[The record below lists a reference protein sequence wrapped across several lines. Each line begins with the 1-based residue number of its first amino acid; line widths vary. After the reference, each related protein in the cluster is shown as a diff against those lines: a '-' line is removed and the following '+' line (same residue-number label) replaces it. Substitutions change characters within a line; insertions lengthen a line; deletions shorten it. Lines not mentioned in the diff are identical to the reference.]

1 MRNLFWFFLFTC
13 TWHVASAQRA
23 YFIYLQSENGAAF
36 YVKMGEKIMSS
47 SAQGYLLIS
56 SLADS
61 THAISLGFPASGP
74 EMKFRI
80 ALNGRDKGFLVKNFD
95 FGWGLSDLQQE
106 SIIKPLASEG
116 RMSGSYRVR
125 TDDFSILLS
134 RAAKDSSLLIVPV
147 AGREDVAVKEPT
159 PAKKPVVPVEEKKE
173 EPMRDTVTS
182 ETVIVHDP
190 QGDTVIA
197 RQESINDTLAVSPPS
212 IKVDSMAIVQDRK
225 EEPPVDEQKVD
236 EVKIITAPVEQK
248 KEEQPELYKKSMVRK
263 YSESST
269 SEGFGLVFYDETQE
283 GIDTIRLLI
292 PNPPIMLR
300 QDDTVQQD
308 QRFLNIGEVNAG
320 KTTEQPDNKTEQ
332 ADKKEDKKPVVTS
345 SCKEIA
351 GNSDFM
357 KLRRNMAAE
366 STDEAMVDEAKKY
379 FRNRC
384 FTTEQVKNLG
394 ALFLSCAGKY
404 LFYDAAYFH
413 VTDRENFP
421 SLASEIKDDYYLKRF
436 KALIGE

>member
-23 YFIYLQSENGAAF
+23 YFIYLQSENGSPF

-47 SAQGYLLIS
+47 SAQGYLVIP

-61 THAISLGFPASGP
+61 THALSLGFPATGS
-74 EMKFRI
+74 EMKYRI
-80 ALNGRDKGFLVKNFD
+80 ALNGKDKGFLVKNFD

-125 TDDFSILLS
+125 NDDFSILLS

-147 AGREDVAVKEPT
+147 AAREDVAVIEPT
-159 PAKKPVVPVEEKKE
+159 PAKKPVVLVEEKKLEPKPDTVTTETVVVQEPKPDSLIASRQEPLKDSLTAAPLHSDSLAIVQDKKEEPPVEEKKTE
-173 EPMRDTVTS
+173 D
-182 ETVIVHDP
+182 
-190 QGDTVIA
+190 
-197 RQESINDTLAVSPPS
+197 
-212 IKVDSMAIVQDRK
+212 
-225 EEPPVDEQKVD
+225 
-236 EVKIITAPVEQK
+236 VKIITAPVEDK
-248 KEEQPELYKKSMVRK
+248 KEEQAIPYQKSVVRK

-269 SEGFGLVFYDETQE
+269 SEGFGLVFFDETPS

-292 PNPPIMLR
+292 PNPPVLLR

-308 QRFLNIGEVNAG
+308 QRFLDIGEVNAG
-320 KTTEQPDNKTEQ
+320 KKTEQPNKKTEE
-332 ADKKEDKKPVVTS
+332 ADKKTEKKPVATS
-345 SCKEIA
+345 TCKEVA

-357 KLRRNMAAE
+357 KLRRYMAAE
-366 STDEAMVDEAKKY
+366 STDEAMVDEAKKF
-379 FRNRC
+379 FRTRC

-394 ALFLSCAGKY
+394 ALFLSSAGKY

-413 VTDRENFP
+413 VTDKENFP
-421 SLASEIKDDYYLKRF
+421 SLASEIRDDYYLKRF